1 MIVHVFDF
9 SKDRVIEC
17 FLNPLIFEPF
27 FYYRH
32 MYIFP
37 HLRNISLIIF
47 NRIS

>member
-1 MIVHVFDF
+1 MIVRVFDF

-32 MYIFP
+32 MLYLSTLAKHF
-37 HLRNISLIIF
+37 F
-47 NRIS
+47 NHF